1 MDEPLVLDA
10 NAVAG
15 ELYELLG
22 AELTTAGHR
31 CAHCGNR
38 GALGSL
44 RAWVRG
50 PGVVLR
56 CSVCSEV
63 VLRWIR
69 TRSGVH
75 LDLRGAASLELPAR

>member
-1 MDEPLVLDA
+1 MDDHLILDA

-22 AELTTAGHR
+22 AEMTLAGHQ

-38 GALGSL
+38 GPLGSL
-44 RAWVRG
+44 RAWVHG

-63 VLRWIR
+63 VIRWVR
-69 TRSGVH
+69 TPSGAR
-75 LDLRGAASLELPAR
+75 LDLRGAASVELPAR